1 MTMFMKLAAAFL
13 IASGGIASAQYT
25 YQIDPAHSSAQFS
38 VRHLMVSNVK
48 GEFSKV
54 SGTVIYD
61 PKNPAAS
68 KLDAAID
75 VTSINT
81 RIAKRDAHLKSP
93 DFLDAAKYP
102 SIVFH
107 GKSFSSVNGTLLVRG
122 DLSMH
127 GITREVVLTVEPL
140 APEIK
145 DPLGL
150 IRTGT
155 SASTKINRRDW
166 GLTYNALIES
176 GGAVV
181 GEEVNI
187 TIDVELTRQP

>member
-1 MTMFMKLAAAFL
+1 MLMKLTAAFL
-13 IASGGIASAQYT
+13 LGAAGIAFAQYT
-25 YQIDPAHSSAQFS
+25 YQIDPAHSTAQFS

-54 SGTVIYD
+54 SGTVVYD

-102 SIVFH
+102 AIVFH

>member
-1 MTMFMKLAAAFL
+1 MTMFMNFTAAFL
-13 IASGGIASAQYT
+13 LAAGGIASAQYT

-54 SGTVIYD
+54 SGTVVYD

-68 KLDAAID
+68 KIDATID
-75 VTSINT
+75 VSTINT
-81 RIAKRDAHLKSP
+81 RIEKRDTHLKSP
-93 DFLDAAKYP
+93 EFLDAAKYP
-102 SIVFH
+102 AIVFH
-107 GKSFSSVNGTLLVRG
+107 SKSASSTNGTILIRG

-127 GITREVVLTVEPL
+127 GITREVTLTVDPL

-145 DPLGL
+145 DHLGL

-155 SASTKINRRDW
+155 SAYTKINRRDW
-166 GLTYNALIES
+166 GLNYNSIIES
-176 GGAVV
+176 GEAVV
-181 GEEVNI
+181 GNEVSI
-187 TIDVELTRQP
+187 TIDVELTRKP